1 MTFHTHIAGIPCL
14 CEVTH
19 YSAARPM
26 RITGTGFGDAE
37 PPEPVEFEFRILDRR
52 GRLAEWLERK
62 VTQSDEARLLAE
74 YRAEESGA
82 A

>member
-19 YSAARPM
+19 YCASLPM
-26 RITGTGFGDAE
+26 LITGTGFGDAE
-37 PPEPVEFEFRILDRR
+37 PPEPEEFEYRILDRR

-62 VTQSDEARLLAE
+62 VTQEDETRLLAE
-74 YRAEESGA
+74 YRAEESEA